1 MTSEKLTKEQKIK
14 ELIEYIVD
22 AMDTETLVSFVKE
35 NLAEYYGSDDGAD
48 DFDTNYQEMKKI
60 MGDE

>member
-14 ELIEYIVD
+14 ELVEYIVE
-22 AMDTETLVSFVKE
+22 AMDVATLETFVKE
-35 NLAEYYGSDDGAD
+35 NLAEYYNSDDGAD
-48 DFDTNYQEMKKI
+48 DFEVNYLEVKKI

>member
-1 MTSEKLTKEQKIK
+1 MTSEQLTKEQKIE

>member
-14 ELIEYIVD
+14 ELVEYIVE
-22 AMDTETLVSFVKE
+22 AMDVATLETFVKE
-35 NLAEYYGSDDGAD
+35 NLAEYYNSDDGAD
-48 DFDTNYQEMKKI
+48 DFEVNYLEVKNL